1 MFSCVR
7 LVFIFSPSTSVQL
20 YYSFIIQFGSF
31 ATACILFSL
40 GHILVD
46 LTSLFSYF
54 KNMKDNYGFKSEN
67 YTQRKLTGESER
79 DIRVT
84 QPMVLIQKEIKIRGY
99 KYNHPTMQIIIKINM
114 FWKKCNRIIYT
125 NQASYILISAIWHEK
140 SLLNSL
146 RLISH
151 LWNGIKNCVSLLF
164 PIVIQ

>member
-67 YTQRKLTGESER
+67 YTQRKLTGASER

-84 QPMVLIQKEIKIRGY
+84 QPMVLI
-99 KYNHPTMQIIIKINM
+99 
-114 FWKKCNRIIYT
+114 
-125 NQASYILISAIWHEK
+125 
-140 SLLNSL
+140 
-146 RLISH
+146 
-151 LWNGIKNCVSLLF
+151 
-164 PIVIQ
+164 